1 MHTSTITF
9 RLSEDMK
16 DACREILAEYDM
28 SVSDYCRLAFEYLIQ
43 TGRPAVQKKVVS
55 DQELQMMRRARTK
68 KPSGAPSST
77 PTMTPEE
84 ARAHFDSLK
93 TSLADFD

>member
-16 DACREILAEYDM
+16 ETCRELLAEYDM

-55 DQELQMMRRARTK
+55 DQELQMMRRSRVK
-68 KPSGAPSST
+68 KPAAPQ
-77 PTMTPEE
+77 PQEAAMTPEE
-84 ARAHFDSLK
+84 ARAHFESIK

>member
-16 DACREILAEYDM
+16 EACREILAEYDM

-68 KPSGAPSST
+68 KNVSTQTPS
-77 PTMTPEE
+77 MTPDE
-84 ARAHFDSLK
+84 ARAHFESLK

>member
-16 DACREILAEYDM
+16 EACREILAEYDM

-68 KPSGAPSST
+68 KNVTPQAQTPS
-77 PTMTPEE
+77 MTPDE
-84 ARAHFDSLK
+84 ARAHFESLK